1 MLSLVLGSST
11 HSFELM
17 LSAFILGLALGGLW
31 IHWRIERVASPVR
44 YLAHV
49 QVCMGLLA
57 LLTLPLYGTT
67 FTFMQWLVKTLART
81 DTGYALFNLS
91 SSAIAMAVMLPA
103 TFCAGMTLPL
113 ITFILLRSGQGERS
127 IGAVYA
133 ANTIGAII
141 GVFFA
146 VHVGMPLLGL
156 KNLIIC
162 GAGLDIALGV
172 GLCWFALAEYGN
184 RRVPVIATVTGCCA
198 VAATLFLVRLDPYKM
213 GSGVYRAGEMLT
225 PAAYDLLY
233 HKDGKTAT
241 VSCFRKNDGLM
252 SIRTNGKSDAAIMMA
267 SGNETSG
274 DESTMTLLAVIPM
287 SLNPKAVT
295 AAAIGL
301 GSGLTSHTLLS
312 NPRTRQVDTVE
323 IEKGMIEG
331 ANNFRPRVESVFSD
345 PRSKIHNDDAKT
357 FFSTYNKKYDLIV
370 SEPSNPWVS
379 GVAGLFSAEFYRL
392 IGRHMNDDG
401 SVRAVAATL

>member
-31 IHWRIERVASPVR
+31 IHRRIERVASPVR
-44 YLAHV
+44 YLALV

-67 FTFMQWLVKTLART
+67 FTLMQWLVKTLGKT
-81 DTGYALFNLS
+81 DTGYTLFNLS
-91 SSAIAMAVMLPA
+91 SSAIAMSVMLPA

-113 ITFILLRSGQGERS
+113 ITFILLRGGHGERS

-156 KNLIIC
+156 KNLIAC

-172 GLCWFALAEYGN
+172 GLFWFALAESGS
-184 RRVPVIATVTGCCA
+184 RRLPVIATVTGVCA
-198 VAATLFLVRLDPYKM
+198 VAATIFLVQLDPYKM
-213 GSGVYRAGEMLT
+213 GSGVYRAGEIET
-225 PAAYDLLY
+225 PDGFEVLY

-241 VSCFRKNDGLM
+241 VNCFRRNDGLM
-252 SIRTNGKSDAAIMMA
+252 SIRTNGKVDAAIMMA
-267 SGNETSG
+267 AGSEASP
-274 DESTMTLLAVIPM
+274 DESTMILLAVIPM
-287 SLNPKAVT
+287 SLNPRAVT

-312 NPRTRQVDTVE
+312 
-323 IEKGMIEG
+323 
-331 ANNFRPRVESVFSD
+331 
-345 PRSKIHNDDAKT
+345 
-357 FFSTYNKKYDLIV
+357 
-370 SEPSNPWVS
+370 
-379 GVAGLFSAEFYRL
+379 
-392 IGRHMNDDG
+392 
-401 SVRAVAATL
+401 